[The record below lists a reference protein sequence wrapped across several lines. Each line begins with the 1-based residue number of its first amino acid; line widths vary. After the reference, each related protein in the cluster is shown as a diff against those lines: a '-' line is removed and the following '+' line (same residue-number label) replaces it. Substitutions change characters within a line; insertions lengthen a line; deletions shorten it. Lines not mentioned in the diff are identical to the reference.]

1 MEKNDDDIDTEPDYS
16 SSDTEPP
23 SSTEASEP
31 EPEQPSQPIKCKIKK
46 ERSPAQMKAFERC
59 QAIRK
64 EKSDARK
71 QTKLANQY
79 EAYKEKKKS
88 FKNNEEK
95 KKSKPKKPKKQIVY
109 SSSSSSSE
117 ESSEEEQ
124 VIVKKKKKKKP
135 AVIDNKDETEYF
147 NIV

>member
-1 MEKNDDDIDTEPDYS
+1 MEKNNDDTDYS

-88 FKNNEEK
+88 LKKNEEYEK

-109 SSSSSSSE
+109 SSSSES

-124 VIVKKKKKKKP
+124 VIVKKKKKKKQP
-135 AVIDNKDETEYF
+135 VIDNKDETEYF